1 MIKYLAHEIF
11 CGMVFGM
18 DMEETLKQLVAAK
31 HKYGREIFCGWLK
44 KAGVGEATFWRWEKL
59 YGKVRK
65 GKINAG
71 TPNYGCVKTL
81 SLVVAEEIA
90 KLPVLSWHDGSPAW
104 LIDDELPHSERVKS
118 EYAEIGTVDDEI
130 ITVVVSWIEEPAT
143 RNEPSYTRN
152 EGWGIFI
159 SHEQLD
165 SGEGDRWAATLA
177 LYKILKEQKI
187 KIEE

>member
-1 MIKYLAHEIF
+1 
-11 CGMVFGM
+11 MVFGM
-18 DMEETLKQLVAAK
+18 DMEETLKNLVAAK
-31 HKYGREIFCGWLK
+31 HKYGREMFCDWLK

-90 KLPVLSWHDGSPAW
+90 KLPILNWKTGIPKFLEDDGDGPRIPRQTSG
-104 LIDDELPHSERVKS
+104 IGKS
-118 EYAEIGTVDDEI
+118 EYAELCTTDDEI
-130 ITVVVSWIEEPAT
+130 VTIVVGWTERPAT
-143 RNEPSYTRN
+143 WTSPAGVDS
-152 EGWGIFI
+152 EGWEIFI
-159 SHEQLD
+159 SHEQID
-165 SGEGDRWAATLA
+165 SGEGDRWDATIA